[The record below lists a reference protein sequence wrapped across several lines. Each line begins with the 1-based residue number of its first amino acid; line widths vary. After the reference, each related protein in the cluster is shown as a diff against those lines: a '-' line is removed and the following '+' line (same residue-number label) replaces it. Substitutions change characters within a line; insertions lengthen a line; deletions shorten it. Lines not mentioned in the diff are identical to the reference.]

1 MHGQNQYSGLD
12 TEYTHTSEECT
23 QNLHTL
29 FAWEGGGEDKRKT
42 KQTNKKI
49 KIKTRNRKEAKE
61 KKKQKYFSF

>member
-29 FAWEGGGEDKRKT
+29 FAWEGGGKIKEKLN
-42 KQTNKKI
+42 KQTKKL
-49 KIKTRNRKEAKE
+49 K
-61 KKKQKYFSF
+61 